1 MAALFRSQAINL
13 HVTLDLLCSTYAWT
27 EYNLCDQICTAFS
40 VQQEQDAFQARQLP
54 SFLSLV
60 FHVRHYFLFEADTLY
75 ALLNIDC
82 CSPQLAGI
90 NAAIKKRERKSG
102 LWKRLLCHLH
112 LNIGC
117 KICKGSSDD
126 GILSLKI
133 TGLDSFLFRFK
144 TWAPTVQSYLQW
156 ILKIK
161 VGALGVMS

>member
-27 EYNLCDQICTAFS
+27 EYNLCDQNCTAFS

-90 NAAIKKRERKSG
+90 NAAIKKKKKKKKWPMKKAAMSFTFKHRLQNLQRI
-102 LWKRLLCHLH
+102 LWWR
-112 LNIGC
+112 
-117 KICKGSSDD
+117 DAQ
-126 GILSLKI
+126 LKNN
-133 TGLDSFLFRFK
+133 
-144 TWAPTVQSYLQW
+144 
-156 ILKIK
+156 
-161 VGALGVMS
+161 